1 MTLNITFG
9 RENLILLTQ
18 HHVAIKMLVFL
29 LFESYP

>member
-9 RENLILLTQ
+9 RDNFILLTQ
-18 HHVAIKMLVFL
+18 HDVAIKRLVFL

>member
-9 RENLILLTQ
+9 KDNFILLTQ
-18 HHVAIKMLVFL
+18 HDVAIKRLVFL

>member
-9 RENLILLTQ
+9 REDFILLTQ
-18 HHVAIKMLVFL
+18 RDVAIKMLVFL